1 MHHCKSSGTEIKDGY
16 RNLVS
21 NGRSIRNCLVAAGQQ
36 SAPRGQ
42 SLNIIWFGPVD
53 QSNYYTQA
61 LLADCVMENFKRLEQ
76 KLFQMTRA
84 NLQLTKR

>member
-21 NGRSIRNCLVAAGQQ
+21 NGRSIRNCMVVAPLDQ
-36 SAPRGQ
+36 S
-42 SLNIIWFGPVD
+42 SNIIWFGPVD